1 MTFAQLVLTSMKS
14 LPDQVKVALT
24 ALRLQLP
31 MPEVVNRGRPKDA
44 KPYTTNPKPEDE
56 ELALKSSV
64 DAYDFTAIFA
74 SYLRQ
79 YELTVDMKG
88 MQYAGPLDEELALKS
103 SVDAY
108 DFTAIFA
115 SYLRQYEL
123 TVDMKGMQYAGP
135 LDEAPLIR
143 GSRRAAVPSVYAW
156 YLPTPT
162 SFEKSSCR
170 RSDVCA
176 MERIDESSSELSG
189 CSGTEATLPGAG
201 EGLSN
206 PGFYPMESHGL
217 NVVIPPGSLDKV
229 VLTSAADLDNK
240 TLKGQLNDWL
250 KTVLDKMDGVAQ
262 TAQSEVRK
270 ACTDLL
276 EKQQHAFSEVNHLKV
291 EVLGT
296 VSARATD
303 HENEMKEIKKA
314 MDGLACKA
322 DMKSITEKVSE
333 IMKSLA
339 KQADLL
345 LEWQQPLL
353 QALGTNQAELTAQLA
368 GLSASQSHLWE
379 KMTSQLGR
387 QSAHS
392 GELETRI
399 SRNHEDLTSRL
410 EQHTDSFTQLQQQR
424 DHLMQEQ
431 QRQLDRVLSTL
442 TDRNQKLLS
451 QLTLQLE
458 TVSTEQKQLS
468 SDSLKQLMQQ
478 LDLLLQ
484 QFDPLTEVT
493 QHCDQLLREQRQQ
506 LNPAMRSVQD
516 QSQEMLMQL
525 TTGLQGLSASSQ
537 QHQQLS
543 VDSLKE
549 LKQHCDQV
557 QQEQQQYLVP
567 LTQFT
572 QSCDQLLR
580 EQGHM
585 LHPLMQ
591 LTQNCDQV
599 LQQQQHR
606 LDDLLSTI
614 QDDRQELLTQVSSHL
629 DKLDNLST
637 ESKELSANSV
647 AELKQ
652 HHSQLLLEQQ
662 QRLDPLLKNL
672 LDQLL
677 SQVAVQLE
685 SLSAEQKELSTDS
698 LVQLKQQYDQLRE
711 QQQQQLHPL
720 LSTLQDQNQEL
731 LLQLESQ
738 LDDQLDS
745 FSAEQKR
752 LSADSMR
759 QLTKHWDQL
768 QKDQRKQ
775 LDQLLKPGERS
786 HELLTQLKTSLET
799 LSKEQKQLRTE
810 VLNQPTMPSMP
821 VQQSDPGQRLQLDPV
836 SVLQDQLAG
845 LSGRGQRMPQT
856 PQTPER
862 ILTPPETPSPR
873 RLLMPQ
879 SPQQQSPTK
888 MLQDY
893 QDMVLLKRHEVAHAK
908 SDQSDLVIVRRISSY
923 YLHVMK
929 SA

>member
-1 MTFAQLVLTSMKS
+1 
-14 LPDQVKVALT
+14 
-24 ALRLQLP
+24 
-31 MPEVVNRGRPKDA
+31 
-44 KPYTTNPKPEDE
+44 
-56 ELALKSSV
+56 
-64 DAYDFTAIFA
+64 
-74 SYLRQ
+74 
-79 YELTVDMKG
+79 
-88 MQYAGPLDEELALKS
+88 
-103 SVDAY
+103 
-108 DFTAIFA
+108 
-115 SYLRQYEL
+115 
-123 TVDMKGMQYAGP
+123 
-135 LDEAPLIR
+135 
-143 GSRRAAVPSVYAW
+143 
-156 YLPTPT
+156 
-162 SFEKSSCR
+162 
-170 RSDVCA
+170 
-176 MERIDESSSELSG
+176 
-189 CSGTEATLPGAG
+189 
-201 EGLSN
+201 
-206 PGFYPMESHGL
+206 MESHGL
-217 NVVIPPGSLDKV
+217 NVVIPPGTLDKV

-262 TAQSEVRK
+262 TAQSEVQK

-303 HENEMKEIKKA
+303 HENEMREIKKA

-322 DMKSITEKVSE
+322 DVKSITDKVSE
-333 IMKSLA
+333 IMTSLA

-387 QSAHS
+387 HSAHS

-399 SRNHEDLTSRL
+399 ARNHEDLTSRL
-410 EQHTDSFTQLQQQR
+410 EQHADSFTQLKQQR
-424 DHLMQEQ
+424 DQLLHEQ
-431 QRQLDRVLSTL
+431 QRQLDHVLSAL
-442 TDRNQKLLS
+442 ADRNQKLLS
-451 QLTLQLE
+451 QLTVQLE
-458 TVSTEQKQLS
+458 TVSTEQKELS
-468 SDSLKQLMQQ
+468 ADSLKQLMQQ

-516 QSQEMLMQL
+516 QSQELLAQL
-525 TTGLQGLSASSQ
+525 TTGLEGLSASTAST
-537 QHQQLS
+537 QQLS

-549 LKQHCDQV
+549 LKQRCDQL
-557 QQEQQQYLVP
+557 QQEQQQHLVP

-572 QSCDQLLR
+572 QNCGKLLQEQGQLL
-580 EQGHM
+580 Q
-585 LHPLMQ
+585 PLMQ

-599 LQQQQHR
+599 LQQQQHQ
-606 LDDLLSTI
+606 LDNLLSTV
-614 QDDRQELLTQVSSHL
+614 QDHRQELLTQVGSHL
-629 DKLDNLST
+629 DKLDNLSA

-652 HHSQLLLEQQ
+652 HHGQLLQEQQ
-662 QRLDPLLKNL
+662 QRLDPLLNSL
-672 LDQLL
+672 QDQLL
-677 SQVAVQLE
+677 SQLAVQLE

-711 QQQQQLHPL
+711 QQQQQLNPL

-731 LLQLESQ
+731 LLQLETQ

-745 FSAEQKR
+745 LSAEQKR
-752 LSADSMR
+752 LSADSTR
-759 QLTKHWDQL
+759 QLTKQLDQL

-786 HELLTQLKTSLET
+786 HELLTQLKTSLEA

-810 VLNQPTMPSMP
+810 VLNQPTMPSVPVP
-821 VQQSDPGQRLQLDPV
+821 VQQTDPGLRLQLDPV
-836 SVLQDQLAG
+836 SKLQDQLAA
-845 LSGRGQRMPQT
+845 LSGRAQLMS
-856 PQTPER
+856 QTPER
-862 ILTPPETPSPR
+862 IPTPPQTPSPR
-873 RLLMPQ
+873 RLAMTQ

>member
-1 MTFAQLVLTSMKS
+1 
-14 LPDQVKVALT
+14 
-24 ALRLQLP
+24 
-31 MPEVVNRGRPKDA
+31 
-44 KPYTTNPKPEDE
+44 
-56 ELALKSSV
+56 
-64 DAYDFTAIFA
+64 
-74 SYLRQ
+74 
-79 YELTVDMKG
+79 
-88 MQYAGPLDEELALKS
+88 
-103 SVDAY
+103 
-108 DFTAIFA
+108 
-115 SYLRQYEL
+115 
-123 TVDMKGMQYAGP
+123 
-135 LDEAPLIR
+135 
-143 GSRRAAVPSVYAW
+143 
-156 YLPTPT
+156 
-162 SFEKSSCR
+162 
-170 RSDVCA
+170 
-176 MERIDESSSELSG
+176 
-189 CSGTEATLPGAG
+189 
-201 EGLSN
+201 
-206 PGFYPMESHGL
+206 MESHGL

-262 TAQSEVRK
+262 TAQSEVQK

-303 HENEMKEIKKA
+303 HENEMREIKKA

-333 IMKSLA
+333 IMTSLA

-410 EQHTDSFTQLQQQR
+410 EQHADSFTQLKQQR
-424 DHLMQEQ
+424 DHLLQEQ
-431 QRQLDRVLSTL
+431 QRQLDHVLSTL
-442 TDRNQKLLS
+442 TDRNQELLS

-525 TTGLQGLSASSQ
+525 TTGLEGLSASSR

-549 LKQHCDQV
+549 LKQHCDQL
-557 QQEQQQYLVP
+557 QQEQQQHLVP

-580 EQGHM
+580 EQGHL

-606 LDDLLSTI
+606 LDNLLSTI

-629 DKLDNLST
+629 DKLENLST

-647 AELKQ
+647 TELKQ
-652 HHSQLLLEQQ
+652 HQSQLLLEQQ
-662 QRLDPLLKNL
+662 QRLDPLLSL
-672 LDQLL
+672 PDRLL
-677 SQVAVQLE
+677 SQLAVQLD

-745 FSAEQKR
+745 LSAEQKR
-752 LSADSMR
+752 LSADAMR
-759 QLTKHWDQL
+759 QLTKQWDQL

-775 LDQLLKPGERS
+775 LDQLSKPGERN

-810 VLNQPTMPSMP
+810 VLSQPTMPSMP
-821 VQQSDPGQRLQLDPV
+821 LMPPVQQTDPGPRLQLDPV
-836 SVLQDQLAG
+836 STLQDQLAG
-845 LSGRGQRMPQT
+845 LSGRGQRM

-873 RLLMPQ
+873 RLLAMPQ

-893 QDMVLLKRHEVAHAK
+893 QDMVLFNRHEVAHAK
-908 SDQSDLVIVRRISSY
+908 SSDQSDLVLVRRISSY

>member
-1 MTFAQLVLTSMKS
+1 
-14 LPDQVKVALT
+14 
-24 ALRLQLP
+24 
-31 MPEVVNRGRPKDA
+31 
-44 KPYTTNPKPEDE
+44 
-56 ELALKSSV
+56 
-64 DAYDFTAIFA
+64 
-74 SYLRQ
+74 
-79 YELTVDMKG
+79 
-88 MQYAGPLDEELALKS
+88 
-103 SVDAY
+103 
-108 DFTAIFA
+108 
-115 SYLRQYEL
+115 
-123 TVDMKGMQYAGP
+123 
-135 LDEAPLIR
+135 
-143 GSRRAAVPSVYAW
+143 
-156 YLPTPT
+156 
-162 SFEKSSCR
+162 
-170 RSDVCA
+170 
-176 MERIDESSSELSG
+176 
-189 CSGTEATLPGAG
+189 
-201 EGLSN
+201 
-206 PGFYPMESHGL
+206 MESHGL
-217 NVVIPPGSLDKV
+217 NVVIPPGTLDKV

-262 TAQSEVRK
+262 TAQSEVQK

-303 HENEMKEIKKA
+303 HENEMREIKKA

-322 DMKSITEKVSE
+322 DMKSITDKVSE
-333 IMKSLA
+333 IMTSLA

-379 KMTSQLGR
+379 KMASQLGR
-387 QSAHS
+387 HSAHS

-410 EQHTDSFTQLQQQR
+410 EQHADSFTQLKQQR
-424 DHLMQEQ
+424 DQLLHEQ
-431 QRQLDRVLSTL
+431 QRQLDQVLSAL

-451 QLTLQLE
+451 QLTVQLE
-458 TVSTEQKQLS
+458 TVSTEQKELS
-468 SDSLKQLMQQ
+468 ADSLKQLMQQ

-516 QSQEMLMQL
+516 QSQELLAQL
-525 TTGLQGLSASSQ
+525 TTGLEGLSASS
-537 QHQQLS
+537 QQLS

-549 LKQHCDQV
+549 LKQRCDQL
-557 QQEQQQYLVP
+557 QQEQQQHLVP

-572 QSCDQLLR
+572 QSCGQLLQ
-580 EQGHM
+580 EQGQL

-599 LQQQQHR
+599 LQQQQHQ
-606 LDDLLSTI
+606 LDNLRSI
-614 QDDRQELLTQVSSHL
+614 VQDHRQELLTQVGSHL
-629 DKLDNLST
+629 DKLDNLSA

-652 HHSQLLLEQQ
+652 HHRQLLQEQQ
-662 QRLDPLLKNL
+662 QRLDPLLNSL
-672 LDQLL
+672 QDQLL
-677 SQVAVQLE
+677 SQLAVQLE

-711 QQQQQLHPL
+711 QQQQLNPL
-720 LSTLQDQNQEL
+720 LSTLQDHNQEL
-731 LLQLESQ
+731 LLQLETQ

-745 FSAEQKR
+745 LSAEQKR
-752 LSADSMR
+752 LSADSIR
-759 QLTKHWDQL
+759 QLTKQWEQL

-775 LDQLLKPGERS
+775 FDQLLKPGERS
-786 HELLTQLKTSLET
+786 HELLTQLKTSLEA
-799 LSKEQKQLRTE
+799 LSQEQKQLRTE
-810 VLNQPTMPSMP
+810 VLNQPTMPSVPIP
-821 VQQSDPGQRLQLDPV
+821 VQQTDPGLHLQLDPV
-836 SVLQDQLAG
+836 STLQDQLAG
-845 LSGRGQRMPQT
+845 LSGRAQLM

-862 ILTPPETPSPR
+862 IPTPPQTPSPR
-873 RLLMPQ
+873 RLAMTQ